1 MQYNREE
8 RGLAMVSPVISKII
22 SMQASLTVREGEI
35 AQYVIQHPDKVV
47 NSTITNIARHTGTS
61 EASINRFCKKIG
73 YKGFNGFKIALAQ
86 ETFYNAMQGQQNE
99 DQPNG
104 TISSVMRDYV
114 NMLVSTSAMLDED
127 LLEDAVT
134 CLQQAEKIFILSF
147 DSTLMVA
154 QDLQYKLALVGIHA
168 IDVHLMSNIQTFP
181 STVGEKDLIIVI
193 VPTILLKDIYRAVT
207 VCKDRG
213 ASILA
218 ITSYD
223 SPKLD
228 NLVDYKFVTSD
239 KITAQNSIGLSN
251 NLVFLYAADV
261 LYCALLHRNKALRQ
275 KKLASDAVLNDQL
288 HIEHYMLEY

>member
-154 QDLQYKLALVGIHA
+154 QDLQYKLALVE
-168 IDVHLMSNIQTFP
+168 D
-181 STVGEKDLIIVI
+181 
-193 VPTILLKDIYRAVT
+193 
-207 VCKDRG
+207 
-213 ASILA
+213 
-218 ITSYD
+218 
-223 SPKLD
+223 
-228 NLVDYKFVTSD
+228 
-239 KITAQNSIGLSN
+239 
-251 NLVFLYAADV
+251 
-261 LYCALLHRNKALRQ
+261 
-275 KKLASDAVLNDQL
+275 
-288 HIEHYMLEY
+288 